1 MSKDPD
7 ASKGAVAQDKPGETS
22 NVSMT
27 GQNAHRN
34 KGETMQGQ
42 DSDFPEP
49 GENEEHSMEG
59 HTQHSRFGGEPSQ
72 SSGKQ
77 TSEGEQNDQ
86 DPVERQKRNQ
96 NDRKEDPLAS

>member
-7 ASKGAVAQDKPGETS
+7 ANKGAVAQDRPDETS

-34 KGETMQGQ
+34 KSETMQGQ

-59 HTQHSRFGGEPSQ
+59 HTQHSRFGGDPANT
-72 SSGKQ
+72 SSNQ
-77 TSEGEQNDQ
+77 TSDGEQNDQ
-86 DPVERQKRNQ
+86 DPGERQQRSQ